1 MQSKYKHVIWDWN
14 GTLFDDA
21 ELCWQIINEIVLENN
36 LPKVLFE
43 KYLEVFTFP
52 VKDYYAAL
60 GLPVEN
66 GEFERLGKIFIE
78 RYEERKF
85 DAELH
90 DGAIDFVK
98 KINGCGIGQSVL
110 SAYSLD
116 KLISILKHFGLLP
129 YMEEIAGLDNI
140 YAHGKIEV
148 GKRLM
153 KKLALPRG
161 EAVMIGDTLHDAE
174 VAVEI
179 GADIILIANGHQ
191 SEERLRKRGL
201 PVVKSYSELEEIIC
215 QK

>member
-1 MQSKYKHVIWDWN
+1 MQSKYKHIIWDWN
-14 GTLFDDA
+14 GTLFNDA
-21 ELCWQIINEIVLENN
+21 ELCWQIINEIIIENN
-36 LPKVLFE
+36 LPEVSFE

-98 KINGCGIGQSVL
+98 KINRCGIGQSVL

-116 KLISILKHFGLLP
+116 KLIPILKHFDLLP
-129 YMEEIAGLDNI
+129 FMEEVTGLDNI
-140 YAHGKIEV
+140 YAHGKIEI
-148 GKRLM
+148 G
-153 KKLALPRG
+153 KKLTEKLGLQRG

-174 VAVEI
+174 VATEI

-191 SEERLRKRGL
+191 SEERLRKSGL
-201 PVVKSYSELEEIIC
+201 HVVKSYSELEEIIC
-215 QK
+215 R